1 MGKEAKGSG
10 EKEKW
15 IKGKHEVCV
24 VTSGLFISALL
35 SFLSF

>member
-1 MGKEAKGSG
+1 MGRKAKGSG

-24 VTSGLFISALL
+24 VTLGLFISTLL

>member
-1 MGKEAKGSG
+1 MERKAKGSG